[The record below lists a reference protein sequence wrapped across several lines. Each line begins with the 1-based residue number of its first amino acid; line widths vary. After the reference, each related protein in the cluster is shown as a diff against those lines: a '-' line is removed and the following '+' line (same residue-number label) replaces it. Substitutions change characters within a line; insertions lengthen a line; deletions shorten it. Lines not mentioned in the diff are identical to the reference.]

1 MEKYSSYEIQNSEDG
16 SGSLFW
22 FIVNALGEATNPVG
36 LSLKRNLDK
45 SSWIFGWVAQRRAVN
60 WRQIFLGKQHLLY

>member
-1 MEKYSSYEIQNSEDG
+1 MKYKILKMDQGLCFVFFFVNS
-16 SGSLFW
+16 
-22 FIVNALGEATNPVG
+22 LGESTNPVG

-60 WRQIFLGKQHLLY
+60 WRQVFLGKQHLLY